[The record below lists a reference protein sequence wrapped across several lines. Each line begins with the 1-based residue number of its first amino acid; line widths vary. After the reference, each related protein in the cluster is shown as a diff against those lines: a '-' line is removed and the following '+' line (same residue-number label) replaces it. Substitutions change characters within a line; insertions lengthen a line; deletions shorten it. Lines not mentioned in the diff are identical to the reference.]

1 MPGEIMWIIE
11 LNIAG
16 LRYTRELPDL
26 RRGPFRLGTRHLH
39 WSANRHTHEQT
50 QAA

>member
-1 MPGEIMWIIE
+1 MWIVE

-26 RRGPFRLGTRHLH
+26 WRRRLRLNPRGMH
-39 WSANRHTHEQT
+39 WPATGHAPEPSH
-50 QAA
+50 AA